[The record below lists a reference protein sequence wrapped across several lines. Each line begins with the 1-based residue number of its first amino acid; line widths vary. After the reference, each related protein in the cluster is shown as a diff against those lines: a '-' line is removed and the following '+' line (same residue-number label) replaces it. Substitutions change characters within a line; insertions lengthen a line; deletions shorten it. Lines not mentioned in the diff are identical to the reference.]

1 MSTYDKDYATRM
13 LKDAIDYAEATG
25 DFTHARKWSR
35 AIEEVCNEQ
44 QKSIGDLE
52 EGMKLMMDMTP
63 APLFVEPEQRQADA
77 DAICESYEHTYMD
90 KKISTLDG
98 AMQKVRA
105 IALDN
110 GRLRSYASYNRSF
123 SGGSWDNHEV
133 HSYTYGGE

>member
-52 EGMKLMMDMTP
+52 EGMKLMMD
-63 APLFVEPEQRQADA
+63 
-77 DAICESYEHTYMD
+77 